1 MDWGRAKMVL
11 ILSFLFLNLL
21 LGYQMWV
28 TRWDPGLLN
37 SDMGAFKEETKQLL
51 TSKNIKILITIPKAV
66 PKLRQISVKF
76 ADNNGDPKLVPLQT
90 PIAFTNFTAKNSLRD
105 FAFKADIP
113 NASQYQLD
121 RSENKADL
129 FIFNQTFEDVPLFD
143 ITLQLI
149 AKNAVITGYK
159 QAFVEVQSGV
169 EQKEQKV
176 ISAFT
181 AVRSLAENYLPTDSV
196 ITSIQL
202 GYHGQ
207 RFDSVTQP
215 MLPFWRIVLEKGAPY
230 YVQAFSGA
238 VEGNQ
243 EQIKN

>member
-21 LGYQMWV
+21 LGYQMWA

-37 SDMGAFKEETKQLL
+37 SNMTALKEETMLQL
-51 TSKNIKILITIPKAV
+51 TNKNIKVLITIPKAV

-76 ADNNGDPKLVPLQT
+76 AGNNGNPKLVTLQA
-90 PIAFTNFTAKNSLRD
+90 PIPYTSFTTKNSLRD
-105 FAFKADIP
+105 LALKADIP
-113 NASQYQLD
+113 NALLYQLD
-121 RSENKADL
+121 LGVHNADG
-129 FIFNQTFEDVPLFD
+129 FVFNQMYMDVPLFD
-143 ITLQLI
+143 ITLQLF
-149 AKNAVITGYK
+149 AKKAEITGYK

-176 ISAFT
+176 ISAYT
-181 AVRSLAENYLPTDSV
+181 AVRSLAENYLPVGSIITD
-196 ITSIQL
+196 IQL

-207 RFDSVTQP
+207 KFDSETQP
-215 MLPFWRIVLEKGAPY
+215 MLPFWRIVVDKGAPY

-243 EQIKN
+243 DQTKN

>member
-28 TRWDPGLLN
+28 TRWDPSLLN
-37 SDMGAFKEETKQLL
+37 PDMSAFKEETKQLL
-51 TSKNIKILITIPKAV
+51 TSKNIKVLMTIPKAV

-76 ADNNGDPKLVPLQT
+76 ADNNVDPKLVVLPT
-90 PIAFTNFTAKNSLRD
+90 PVPFANFTAKNSLRD
-105 FAFKADIP
+105 LAFKVDIP
-113 NASQYQLD
+113 NASQYKLD
-121 RSENKADL
+121 RSEKKADV
-129 FIFNQTFEDVPLFD
+129 FIFNQIFEDVPMFD
-143 ITLQLI
+143 VTLQLF
-149 AKNAVITGYK
+149 AKKAEITGYK

-169 EQKEQKV
+169 EQKKQKV
-176 ISAFT
+176 ISAYT
-181 AVRSLAENYLPTDSV
+181 AVRSLAENYLPTGSV
-196 ITSIQL
+196 ITDIQL

-207 RFDSVTQP
+207 RFDSETQP
-215 MLPFWRIVLEKGAPY
+215 MLPFWRIVLAQGAPF

-243 EQIKN
+243 DLTKN